1 MVSLSCIILTICNFF
16 VFHFSLSVF
25 HSFFI
30 LSVILAI
37 VYKSLII
44 SEYMLDAQSD
54 NIKDIN
60 LFEHLVNAMVN
71 QNSFF
76 EI

>member
-1 MVSLSCIILTICNFF
+1 
-16 VFHFSLSVF
+16 
-25 HSFFI
+25 
-30 LSVILAI
+30 
-37 VYKSLII
+37 
-44 SEYMLDAQSD
+44 MLDAQSD